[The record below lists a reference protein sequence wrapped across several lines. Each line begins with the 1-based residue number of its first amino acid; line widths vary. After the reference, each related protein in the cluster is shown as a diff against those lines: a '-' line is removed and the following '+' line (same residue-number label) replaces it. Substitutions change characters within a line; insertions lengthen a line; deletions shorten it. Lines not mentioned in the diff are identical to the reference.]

1 MTFTV
6 LPDAEAVST
15 AGADIFVERARDAI
29 TQRGIFRVALSG
41 GSTPKQIYPLLASE
55 PRISDVDWSRVE
67 FWWGDERAVAPDHPD
82 SNFGVAN
89 DLLLRHLPKVDEDD
103 VHRMPADAEDLVA
116 AAAEHEADLRGAF
129 DIGPDDPPPALDLI
143 WLGMGPDG
151 HCASLFPGSDALA
164 ERERLVVA
172 NWAPGPKAWRM
183 TFTYP
188 LINAAREVLFLV
200 TGADKADALAAIRRG
215 ADLPAAQV
223 KAPQTDWVIDS
234 AAAGH
239 AR

>member
-6 LPDAEAVST
+6 LTDAAAVST
-15 AGADIFVERARDAI
+15 AGADLFVERARAAI
-29 TQRGIFRVALSG
+29 TQRGLFRVALSG
-41 GSTPKQIYPLLASE
+41 GSTPKQIYPLLTSE
-55 PRISDVDWSRVE
+55 PRVGDVDWSRVE
-67 FWWGDERAVAPDHPD
+67 FWWGDERAVPPDDPE
-82 SNFGVAN
+82 SNYGVAN
-89 DLLLRHLPKVDEDD
+89 DLLLRHLPDVDDD
-103 VHRMPADAEDLVA
+103 AVHRMPADGDDLVA

-129 DIGPDDPPPALDLI
+129 DIGPDDPPPALDLV

-151 HCASLFPGSDALA
+151 HCASLFPGSEALG

-215 ADLPAAQV
+215 ADLPAARVNAQS
-223 KAPQTDWVIDS
+223 TDWIIDA
-234 AAAGH
+234 AAAGE
-239 AR
+239 RK